1 MRYYRRTD
9 PAAVAYIE
17 RLIERAA
24 EMGVTIEQLRKPYA
38 GQAAPNASTTPT
50 FARVVGCA
58 IGRAIVAADIS
69 PSVAARACGIT
80 SQDYFYVA
88 ARRDIEGVSEA
99 LAALTEGIHVPEA
112 CEDAVGTI
120 EQQMRF
126 FRATPADAEAFYQRL
141 QRAAVLAGET
151 IYDYAAAT
159 GD

>member
-9 PAAVAYIE
+9 PAAIAYIE
-17 RLIERAA
+17 ALVSRAA
-24 EMGVTIEQLRKPYA
+24 EMGVTIEQLRNPYA
-38 GQAAPNASTTPT
+38 GGPAANQRTTPP

-58 IGRAIVAADIS
+58 IGRALAAAEIS
-69 PSVAARACGIT
+69 PSVAARVVGVT

-88 ARRDIEGVSEA
+88 ARRDFDGVVEA
-99 LAALTEGIHVPEA
+99 LAALTEGIPLPEA
-112 CEDAVGTI
+112 CEAAGSI

-141 QRAAVLAGET
+141 RRAAVLAEET
-151 IYDYAAAT
+151 IYGYAAVA

>member
-17 RLIERAA
+17 RLIQRAA

-99 LAALTEGIHVPEA
+99 LAALTEGIPVPEECGA
-112 CEDAVGTI
+112 GGSI
-120 EQQMRF
+120 EQQMRV
-126 FRATPADAEAFYQRL
+126 FRATPADERAFYRRL
-141 QRAAVLAGET
+141 RRAAVLAGRRL
-151 IYDYAAAT
+151 
-159 GD
+159 

>member
-1 MRYYRRTD
+1 MRYYRRSD
-9 PAAVAYIE
+9 PGAVAYIE
-17 RLIERAA
+17 ALIQRAA
-24 EMGVTIEQLRKPYA
+24 EMGVSIEQLRDPYA
-38 GQAAPNASTTPT
+38 GRPAPNARTTPP

-69 PSVAARACGIT
+69 PNVAARVCGIT

-88 ARRDIEGVSEA
+88 ARRDIEGVAEA
-99 LAALTEGIHVPEA
+99 LASLTNGIQVPEECGA
-112 CEDAVGTI
+112 GGSI
-120 EQQMRF
+120 EQQMRV

-159 GD
+159 GA